1 MLELFAHFERFDFF
15 VRCALCGARGALV
28 HIAMVLLHSATTPNL
43 PSLPPIGP
51 LGGPLGPVAL
61 GLGPGDRSL
70 LPHQQRRAKHM
81 QTVACQTDTKE
92 LVELRVLQESLS
104 AVRDQLTTVSAE
116 LGHTERRLRSEVREE
131 YDERMRTF
139 ERRTKEKV
147 KYMKQKQEQSVTT
160 MRKALNAQLGIV
172 KLQQEAE
179 LRQEAD
185 RHAEQVAAE
194 AVSLRA
200 QLEQQEL
207 RIAAHVRENAE
218 LREQMERRGTAAPT
232 PAKCGFDDG
241 SEAKVAQLEAQLASR
256 DATIKA
262 LREQLSKLMGTT
274 PPAETPPTPSKA
286 KGK

>member
-1 MLELFAHFERFDFF
+1 VLERN
-15 VRCALCGARGALV
+15 
-28 HIAMVLLHSATTPNL
+28 MVLLHHSATTPNL

-51 LGGPLGPVAL
+51 LSGPLGPVAL

-131 YDERMRTF
+131 YDDRMRTF

-232 PAKCGFDDG
+232 PAKRGFDDG

>member
-1 MLELFAHFERFDFF
+1 
-15 VRCALCGARGALV
+15 
-28 HIAMVLLHSATTPNL
+28 
-43 PSLPPIGP
+43 
-51 LGGPLGPVAL
+51 
-61 GLGPGDRSL
+61 
-70 LPHQQRRAKHM
+70 M

-200 QLEQQEL
+200 QLEKQEL

-218 LREQMERRGTAAPT
+218 LREQMELQQRRIVPYSLALMTVRKPRLRSSRRSSRHEMR
-232 PAKCGFDDG
+232 PSRR
-241 SEAKVAQLEAQLASR
+241 SES
-256 DATIKA
+256 
-262 LREQLSKLMGTT
+262 SC
-274 PPAETPPTPSKA
+274 PS
-286 KGK
+286 